1 MLNIF
6 FAPPLTFVGV
16 EEEYLKRHAASL
28 AAYKKGVQV
37 KKSMSGTELKSDV
50 LWNVHIECDPLGTC
64 MCP

>member
-6 FAPPLTFVGV
+6 FAPLLTFVGV

-50 LWNVHIECDPLGTC
+50 LWNVQIECDPIGTC

>member
-1 MLNIF
+1 VLNIF
-6 FAPPLTFVGV
+6 DAPLLAFVGV

-50 LWNVHIECDPLGTC
+50 MRNVHIET
-64 MCP
+64 